1 MPDGVVIAA
10 PSSGSGKTTVTLGL
24 LRCLRRSGARASSFK
39 AGPDYIDP
47 AFHAA
52 AAGRACLNLDSWAM
66 RPETLAALFREAAE
80 DAGVVIGEGVMG
92 LFDGP
97 PGGSTADL
105 AATLGLPVLLVVDA
119 AAQAQSAAAV
129 VHGFASWRA
138 DVRVGGVVFNRVG
151 GDRHAAMLRAAMEPL
166 DVPVVG
172 CLPRASGIAL
182 PSRHLGLVQASET
195 PALETF
201 IEAAADLV
209 AARLDLEAFRAL
221 LGAIDVLP
229 GGPPAPPL
237 PPLGQRVAVASDD
250 AFRFSYPHVLDGWR
264 RAGAEIVPFS
274 PLADEPPD
282 AAADAVYLPGG
293 YPELHAGRLAAN
305 GAFLDGLRRAGTR
318 GAIVYGE
325 CGGYMALGETLADA
339 DGAAHRMA
347 GLLPLD
353 ASMAERSLHL
363 GYRRAELA
371 AAGPLGPEG
380 GTFGAHEFHYASVI
394 REGGADPLFRVR
406 DAVGAP
412 LGRGGLRRDNV
423 MGSFVH
429 LIDARPIDIDADAAH
444 KRRGRREE

>member
-24 LRCLRRSGARASSFK
+24 LRCLRRSGARVSSFK

-52 AAGRACLNLDSWAM
+52 AAGRACLNLDGWAM
-66 RPETLAALFREAAE
+66 RPETLAALFSEAAE

-138 DVRVGGVVFNRVG
+138 DVRVAGVVFNRVG

-166 DVPVVG
+166 DAPVVG
-172 CLPRASGIAL
+172 CLPRAAGIAL

-221 LGAIDVLP
+221 LRAVDVLP
-229 GGPPAPPL
+229 GGTSAPPL

-325 CGGYMALGETLADA
+325 CGGYMALGEILADA

-353 ASMAERSLHL
+353 SSMAERSLHL
-363 GYRRAELA
+363 GYRQAELA

-394 REGGADPLFRVR
+394 REGCADPLFRVR